1 MPALLRLRVVLI
13 IASCFLL
20 VRPSD
25 ATPQQTA
32 ASSPS
37 SPVPAEPAAQIN
49 SAQAESTAPTD
60 PAAQIDELMKQCNEQ
75 MNVTG
80 QFQRAEEF
88 AKQALALSEK
98 VGDKV
103 RAANAMVYLAAAYGY
118 QGRLAEAFEV
128 SKKNLVRA
136 REMGDKKV
144 LEQALN
150 TAAGVAEESGRSE
163 ESLAYLYECLD
174 VAREIGDTIMHYM
187 ALLNIGEVYVRQGDP
202 DKAEAP
208 LLESL
213 RIGHEIKHSETIRN
227 PSKKAT
233 EMALLNLGGMEAA
246 RHRHQAAL
254 NYYEQ
259 VHASRPESPLWVI
272 TALEG
277 MAEAHEQLGEPQ
289 KAIDLFQ
296 EAMPLA
302 EKASAG
308 LPYAKIVSELGR
320 SQESL
325 GRLNDALAS
334 QNRALALVHQGGG
347 NPDYEW
353 QFESRIGHVDR
364 ALGRNDEALE
374 HYQKSIGGIERLRA
388 VTLNTE
394 EGRAG
399 MLEISRAT
407 YAETAD
413 LLYDLHREDE
423 ALATAE
429 RGRARAF
436 LDVLADSR
444 TGVTDDLAPEQRKR
458 EDAILA
464 RISVAQKNL
473 WKENITADEKKK
485 TEAALTSAEDDLD
498 GFHVEVRQSNPRYAS
513 VHYPEPVSVSEIQN
527 KLLDERTAL
536 VEYLLGEKRSLV
548 WVVTKGKVTSSVL
561 PARKEVED
569 QVNAYRKLLSGRA
582 STLTVHQSLI
592 EINRLGAKLYS
603 SIFQPIEA
611 AVVSNRALIV
621 VPDGGL
627 DYLPFE
633 ALVSHSR
640 HTASGEDRPS
650 YLAEK
655 FAVVY
660 GPSASA
666 LVALQVMNRETA
678 NPHKMLLA
686 FGDPITTSSS
696 PATPAALASQVSG
709 PVSRTREVSVTED
722 YAERGFSLAR
732 LPYTRDEVLAISK
745 LFPISQRDVYL
756 GAEAREE
763 TVKSEKLD
771 EYRYIHFASHGFLDE
786 TRPGRSGILFSRA
799 PDSAENG
806 VLRVDEIMR
815 LKMNADLVTLSAC
828 NTGLGKLVNG
838 EGMLGLTR
846 AFFYAGARNVAV
858 SLWNVNDSV
867 TATLMASFYRNLNR
881 GLPKAEAMRQA
892 KLNLIRSPQSTWRH
906 PYFWAPFVIE
916 GEGR

>member
-1 MPALLRLRVVLI
+1 
-13 IASCFLL
+13 
-20 VRPSD
+20 
-25 ATPQQTA
+25 
-32 ASSPS
+32 
-37 SPVPAEPAAQIN
+37 
-49 SAQAESTAPTD
+49 
-60 PAAQIDELMKQCNEQ
+60 MKQCNEQ
-75 MNVTG
+75 TNVTG
-80 QFQRAEEF
+80 QFQRAEEL
-88 AKQALALSEK
+88 ARQALALSEK
-98 VGDKV
+98 LGDKV
-103 RAANAMVYLAAAYGY
+103 RAANAGVYLTAAIGY

-128 SKKNLVRA
+128 SQKTLVLA
-136 REMGDKKV
+136 RETGTKKV

-150 TAAGVAEESGRSE
+150 TAAAAAEESGRSE

-174 VAREIGDTIMHYM
+174 VAREIGDPIMHYM
-187 ALLNIGEVYVRQGDP
+187 ALLNIGQVYVRQGEP

-208 LLESL
+208 LQESL
-213 RIGHEIKHSETIRN
+213 RIGREIKHSETIRN

-233 EMALLNLGGMEAA
+233 EMALLNLGDMEAG
-246 RHRHQAAL
+246 RHHYQAAL

-277 MAEAHEQLGEPQ
+277 MAESHEQLGESQ
-289 KAIDLFQ
+289 KAIDLFK

-308 LPYAKIVSELGR
+308 LPYAKIVSEVGR

-325 GRLNDALAS
+325 GQLNDALAS
-334 QNRALALVHQGGG
+334 QNRALALVHQSGG
-347 NPDYEW
+347 NLDYEW

-364 ALGRNDEALE
+364 ALGHNDEALE
-374 HYQKSIGGIERLRA
+374 HYRKSISGIERLRA

-399 MLEISRAT
+399 ILEVSRAT

-413 LLYDLHREDE
+413 LLYDLRREGE
-423 ALATAE
+423 ALAVAE

-436 LDVLADSR
+436 LDVLAESR
-444 TGVTDDLAPEQRKR
+444 TGVTDGLTPEQHTR

-464 RISVAQKNL
+464 RISAAQKNL
-473 WKENITADEKKK
+473 WKENISADEKKK
-485 TEAALTSAEDDLD
+485 TEAVLTSAEDDLD
-498 GFHVEVRQSNPRYAS
+498 GFHVEVRQCSPRYAS
-513 VHYPEPVSVSEIQN
+513 VHYPEPASVSEIQN
-527 KLLDERTAL
+527 KLLDDHTAL

-548 WVVTKGKVTSSVL
+548 WVVTKNKVTASIL

-569 QVNAYRKLLSGRA
+569 QVDAYRKLLSERA

-592 EINRLGAKLYS
+592 EINRLGARLYS

-611 AVVSNRALIV
+611 AVASNRTLIV
-621 VPDGGL
+621 VPDGSL

-633 ALVSHSR
+633 ALVNHSR
-640 HTASGEDRPS
+640 HTVSGENRPS

-666 LVALQVMNRETA
+666 LVTLQAMNRETVA
-678 NPHKMLLA
+678 PSRLLLA
-686 FGDPITTSSS
+686 FGDPVTSASS
-696 PATPAALASQVSG
+696 PATLAVAASQVG
-709 PVSRTREVSVTED
+709 RPISRTPKVSVTED

-732 LPYTRDEVLAISK
+732 LPYTRKEVLAIAK
-745 LFPISQRDVYL
+745 LFPVSQRDVYL

-763 TVKSEKLD
+763 TVKSKKLD
-771 EYRYIHFASHGFLDE
+771 EFRYIHFATHGFLDE

-799 PDSAENG
+799 TDSAENG
-806 VLRVDEIMR
+806 VLRLDEIMR
-815 LKMNADLVTLSAC
+815 LKMNTDLVTLSAC
-828 NTGLGKLVNG
+828 STGLGKLMSG
-838 EGMLGLTR
+838 EGILGLTR

-858 SLWNVNDSV
+858 SLWNVNDSA
-867 TATLMASFYRNLNR
+867 TAALMTSFYRNLNR
-881 GLPKAEAMRQA
+881 GLPKTEAMRQA
-892 KLNLIRSPQSTWRH
+892 KLALIRGTQSTWRH